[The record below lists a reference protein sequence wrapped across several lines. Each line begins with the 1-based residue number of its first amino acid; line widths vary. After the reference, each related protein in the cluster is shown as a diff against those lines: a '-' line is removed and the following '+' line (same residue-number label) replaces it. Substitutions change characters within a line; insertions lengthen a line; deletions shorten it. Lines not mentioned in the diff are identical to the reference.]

1 MDKYDLSDL
10 KFIVKNDYIIVKNDE
25 KMFVFLI
32 FYNKNTNKRDV
43 LFKEIQG
50 DKVTLKNII
59 MIKNII
65 NNIKEYNYNYGKI

>member
-1 MDKYDLSDL
+1 MDKYDLSNL
-10 KFIVKNDYIIVKNDE
+10 KFIVKNDYIIVKNNE
-25 KMFVFLI
+25 KMFIFLI

-50 DKVTLKNII
+50 DKMNLKNVI

-65 NNIKEYNYNYGKI
+65 NNIKEYNYYGKI

>member
-1 MDKYDLSDL
+1 MEKYDLSDL
-10 KFIVKNDYIIVKNDE
+10 NFIVKNDYIIVKNDE
-25 KMFVFLI
+25 KMFIFLI

-50 DKVTLKNII
+50 DKMNLKNVI

-65 NNIKEYNYNYGKI
+65 NNIKEYNYYGKI

>member
-10 KFIVKNDYIIVKNDE
+10 KFIVKNDYIIVKNNE
-25 KMFVFLI
+25 KMFIFLI

-50 DKVTLKNII
+50 DKMNLKNVI

-65 NNIKEYNYNYGKI
+65 NNIKEYNYYGKI

>member
-10 KFIVKNDYIIVKNDE
+10 KFIVKNDYIIVKDNE
-25 KMFVFLI
+25 KMFIFLI

-43 LFKEIQG
+43 LFKETQG
-50 DKVTLKNII
+50 DKMNLKNVI

-65 NNIKEYNYNYGKI
+65 NNIKEYNYYGKI

>member
-10 KFIVKNDYIIVKNDE
+10 KFIVKNDYIIVKNNE
-25 KMFVFLI
+25 KMFIFLI

-50 DKVTLKNII
+50 DKINLQNVI

-65 NNIKEYNYNYGKI
+65 NNIKEYNYYGKI

>member
-10 KFIVKNDYIIVKNDE
+10 KFIVKNDYIIVKDNE
-25 KMFVFLI
+25 KMFIFLI

-50 DKVTLKNII
+50 DKMNLKNVI

-65 NNIKEYNYNYGKI
+65 NNIKEYNYYGKI

>member
-10 KFIVKNDYIIVKNDE
+10 KFIVKNDYIIVKNNE
-25 KMFVFLI
+25 KIFIFLI
-32 FYNKNTNKRDV
+32 FYNKNTNKRDI

-50 DKVTLKNII
+50 DKMNLKNVI

-65 NNIKEYNYNYGKI
+65 NNIKEYNYYGKI

>member
-10 KFIVKNDYIIVKNDE
+10 KFIVKNDYIIIKNNE
-25 KMFVFLI
+25 KMFIFLI

-50 DKVTLKNII
+50 DKINLKNVI

-65 NNIKEYNYNYGKI
+65 NNIKEYNYYGKI

>member
-10 KFIVKNDYIIVKNDE
+10 KFIVKNDYIIVKNNE
-25 KMFVFLI
+25 KMFIFLI

-50 DKVTLKNII
+50 DKIYR
-59 MIKNII
+59 MFF
-65 NNIKEYNYNYGKI
+65 YYF

>member
-10 KFIVKNDYIIVKNDE
+10 NFIVKNDYIIVKNDE
-25 KMFVFLI
+25 KIFIFLI

-43 LFKEIQG
+43 LFKEVQG
-50 DKVTLKNII
+50 DKITLKNII

-65 NNIKEYNYNYGKI
+65 NNIKEYNL

>member
-10 KFIVKNDYIIVKNDE
+10 KFIVKNDYIIVKNNE
-25 KMFVFLI
+25 KMFIFLI

>member
-10 KFIVKNDYIIVKNDE
+10 NFIVKNDYIIVKNDE
-25 KMFVFLI
+25 KMFIFLI

-50 DKVTLKNII
+50 DKMNLKNVI

-65 NNIKEYNYNYGKI
+65 NNIKEYNYYGKI

>member
-10 KFIVKNDYIIVKNDE
+10 NFIVKNDYIIVKNDE
-25 KMFVFLI
+25 KMFIFLI

-43 LFKEIQG
+43 LFKEVQG
-50 DKVTLKNII
+50 DKITLKNII

-65 NNIKEYNYNYGKI
+65 NNIKEYNL